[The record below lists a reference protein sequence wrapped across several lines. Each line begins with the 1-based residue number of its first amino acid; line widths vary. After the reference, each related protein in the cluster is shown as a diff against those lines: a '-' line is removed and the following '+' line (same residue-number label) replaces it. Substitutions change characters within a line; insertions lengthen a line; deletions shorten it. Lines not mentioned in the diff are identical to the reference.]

1 MSNARILIA
10 EDNIPFLHT
19 LKEYLKGLMAN
30 VVSVMDGI
38 TALEFIKTYK
48 PDIVLLD
55 LNIPKINGIELLN
68 KLEYCK
74 DLSTNIIIISGERE
88 FINKIPL
95 QSYKMIK
102 RIFCKPV
109 DFNNIYD
116 NIVKILSKQ
125 KNENKLTKMRELL
138 EKFEFNKTSKGYGL
152 LVECFSEIVNNPKSL
167 RNIEKNVYKN
177 IAKRHNFDNINQI
190 KWCISKTIKS
200 MVRYTDKKILNKYFR
215 NSRDISPKYF
225 MVTIYEIINK
235 ED

>member
-10 EDNIPFLHT
+10 EDNVRFLHT
-19 LKEYLKGLMAN
+19 LKEYLKGLMADI
-30 VVSVMDGI
+30 VSVVDGV

-55 LNIPKINGIELLN
+55 LNMPKLNGIELLN
-68 KLEYCK
+68 KLEHCK
-74 DLSTNIIIISGERE
+74 DLSTNIIIISGERN

-95 QSYKMIK
+95 KSYELIK
-102 RIFCKPV
+102 GVFCKPV
-109 DFNNIYD
+109 DFKSIYD
-116 NIVKILSKQ
+116 NIIHVLSKQ
-125 KNENKLTKMRELL
+125 KIEDELIRMKEVL
-138 EKFEFNKTSKGYGL
+138 EEFEFNKTSKGYSFL
-152 LVECFSEIVNNPKSL
+152 IECLSEIVNNPKSL

-177 IAKRHNFDNINQI
+177 VAERHNFDSINQI

-200 MVRYTDKKILNKYFR
+200 MARYTDKKTLNKYFS

-225 MVTIYEIINK
+225 MITIYEMINK